1 MTQDKEKGSFHYSDI
16 CRAYQ
21 ALSISYLASECK
33 TSLFEVHPCSTILT
47 PYKMCLSNS
56 FTLQNLQTGS
66 VIQHNEGEKIEKHIY
81 KQIDYVYCCN
91 SNGNFYFETKMIL

>member
-1 MTQDKEKGSFHYSDI
+1 MQDKLIWG
-16 CRAYQ
+16 
-21 ALSISYLASECK
+21 AS
-33 TSLFEVHPCSTILT
+33 LLNNFD